1 METCGDKEHVVKPF
15 YLIKLAYS
23 WIFILGIE
31 PMTKFIDYKRLWRIL
46 QFRDFFPYTIP
57 NETAV
62 LLRENVAYVT

>member
-23 WIFILGIE
+23 WIFILAIE
-31 PMTKFIDYKRLWRIL
+31 RMTKFIDYKRIWRIL
-46 QFRDFFPYTIP
+46 QFRNIALYISYIPYTIP

-62 LLRENVAYVT
+62 YKT